1 MKPALHPDYQLDDK
15 LNLYI
20 AAIIKD
26 EYSGLL
32 QNLLEWSRSQTG
44 ALSFTPKNIDY
55 QTVLNNST
63 SVLKSLA
70 DQKNIEIKKENDSGW
85 YLWNFCNHYGN

>member
-1 MKPALHPDYQLDDK
+1 MRQPCLLPHHIRQQHYFVPVFIHKMKPALHPDYQLDEK

-32 QNLLEWSRSQTG
+32 EWIAYHRVLGVTGFMIADNGSRDG
-44 ALSFTPKNIDY
+44 
-55 QTVLNNST
+55 ST
-63 SVLKSLA
+63 
-70 DQKNIEIKKENDSGW
+70 EP
-85 YLWNFCNHYGN
+85 